1 LSDFMTDPSPSKA
14 PEPGP
19 QGLAS
24 LTPSTG
30 DGGLSLDELNQAF
43 AQLLGS
49 GLDPYDGAAPA
60 DAPELA
66 EVGQPEEPPAADVD
80 AACEI
85 SPRSILE
92 AMLFVGHPGNE
103 PLAAA
108 QVAGLMRG
116 VRPPE
121 IDDLVRDLNAEYARN
136 GCPYTIASE
145 GAGYR
150 LVLRE
155 QYYGVRD
162 KFYGRAKASRL
173 SPSALEVLSLLAY
186 RGPMT
191 ERELCGLRGSASG
204 SIVGQLVR
212 RQLLEV
218 ERDPAERTTR
228 YRVSKRFLELF
239 GLERLEDLPRS
250 QEVDQQ

>member
-1 LSDFMTDPSPSKA
+1 MTNLPTSKPSQ
-14 PEPGP
+14 PEPR
-19 QGLAS
+19 GLAA
-24 LTPSTG
+24 LNPG
-30 DGGLSLDELNQAF
+30 AADGGLSLDELNQAF

-49 GLDPYDGAAPA
+49 GLDPYDATATA
-60 DAPELA
+60 DAPDVA
-66 EVGQPEEPPAADVD
+66 EADEPAEPPVADAD
-80 AACEI
+80 TACEI
-85 SPRSILE
+85 TPRSILE
-92 AMLFVGHPGNE
+92 AMLFVGHPSNE
-103 PLAAA
+103 PLSAT

-116 VRPPE
+116 VRPNE
-121 IDDLVRDLNAEYARN
+121 IDDLVRDLNAEYVRN
-136 GCPYTIASE
+136 GCPYTVVSE

-162 KFYGRAKASRL
+162 KFYGRARASRL

-191 ERELCGLRGSASG
+191 ERELCGLRGAASG

-218 ERDPAERTTR
+218 ERDAIQRTTR

-239 GLERLEDLPRS
+239 GLDRLEDLPRS
-250 QEVDQQ
+250 QEVDQH

>member
-1 LSDFMTDPSPSKA
+1 
-14 PEPGP
+14 
-19 QGLAS
+19 
-24 LTPSTG
+24 
-30 DGGLSLDELNQAF
+30 LNQAF

-49 GLDPYDGAAPA
+49 GLDPYDAATA
-60 DAPELA
+60 EAPELS
-66 EVGQPEEPPAADVD
+66 ELGQPGETPPADVD

-85 SPRSILE
+85 TPRSIFE
-92 AMLFVGHPGNE
+92 AMLFVGHPNNE
-103 PLAAA
+103 PLSAA

-116 VRPPE
+116 VRPTE
-121 IDDLVRDLNAEYARN
+121 IDDLVRDLNAEYVRN
-136 GCPYTIASE
+136 GCPYTIVSE

-150 LVLRE
+150 LALRE

-162 KFYGRAKASRL
+162 KFYGRARASRL

-191 ERELCGLRGSASG
+191 ERELCDLRGAASG

-218 ERDPAERTTR
+218 ERDPVDHATR
-228 YRVSKRFLELF
+228 YRVSPRFLELF
-239 GLERLEDLPRS
+239 GLDRLEDLPRS
-250 QEVDQQ
+250 QEVDQH